1 MFYGLRVMLNNQE
14 NEELRNL
21 PYKIKDKTRKKGK
34 DKQRKFK
41 KTREDN

>member
-1 MFYGLRVMLNNQE
+1 MCYGLRVMLNNQDS
-14 NEELRNL
+14 EELRNL